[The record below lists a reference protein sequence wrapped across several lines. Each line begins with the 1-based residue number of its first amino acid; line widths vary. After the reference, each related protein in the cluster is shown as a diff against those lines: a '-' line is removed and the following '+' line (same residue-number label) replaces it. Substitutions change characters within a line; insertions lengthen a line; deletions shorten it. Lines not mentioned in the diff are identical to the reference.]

1 MSRMRAFLTGA
12 LVVGMISIVSGS
24 ATYAAFF
31 SRTSNDANGTG
42 TGNEIEGGTVDLT
55 DNDLGGAMF
64 TISNML
70 PTDPPV
76 SSCITVT
83 YNGTLDSV
91 VGLYGA
97 VSGGL
102 APYLDLTI
110 LAGTSSGVFGDCS
123 SFSAIDVLYNGTL
136 DAFPAAFGS
145 IMDPINPWTT
155 GTYDSYKFT
164 FSMHNTPD
172 AQGLSASINFIWEA
186 RNL

>member
-1 MSRMRAFLTGA
+1 MSRLRAFLAGA
-12 LVVGMISIVSGS
+12 LVVGMVSFISGTV
-24 ATYAAFF
+24 TFAAFF

-55 DNDLGGAMF
+55 DNDLGGSMF

-83 YNGTLDSV
+83 YNGSLDSV
-91 VGLYGA
+91 VGLYA
-97 VSGGL
+97 TVSGSL
-102 APYLDLTI
+102 APYLNLTVFS
-110 LAGTSSGVFGDCS
+110 GDSSGVFGDCS
-123 SFSAIDVLYNGTL
+123 GFSADDVLYNGTL
-136 DAFPAAFGS
+136 DAFPAAYGP
-145 IMDPINPWTT
+145 IMDPINPWST
-155 GTYDSYKFT
+155 GAYHSYQFT
-164 FSMHNTPD
+164 FSMQNTPD